1 MHCPM
6 SIAAA
11 ESNAS
16 RGIVRA
22 GYLCGAAFIVTA
34 TIQGCIH
41 GEDWRADLLWTAVF
55 GGSALVLLWVVG
67 SLGIRVLL
75 RSQLP
80 GEIARGNLAAGI
92 AAGAHYAATGLIIAR
107 CLYGDDLETL
117 GVSIVF
123 FVIAQATLHLFVIL
137 FRLLTLY
144 AEDQEIMGENVAAAV
159 SYAGVTLALAM
170 IIGHAVEGD
179 FEGWG
184 LSLRSYVLALAGALV
199 LYPVR
204 QLAVQTVLLGQKFA
218 PRGGALDRLVAQ
230 ERNVGA
236 SAVEAI
242 SYIAAAAVLASVA

>member
-1 MHCPM
+1 M

-22 GYLCGAAFIVTA
+22 GFLCGVAFIATA
-34 TIQGCIH
+34 TVRGCVH
-41 GEDWRADLLWTAVF
+41 GEDWRADVLWSAVF
-55 GGSALVLLWVVG
+55 GGSALLLLWAAG

-75 RSQLP
+75 RSRLP

-117 GVSIVF
+117 GISVVF
-123 FVIAQATLHLFVIL
+123 FVIAQATLHLLVLL
-137 FRLLTLY
+137 FRRLTLY
-144 AEDQEIMGENVAAAV
+144 AEDQEIIGENVAAAL
-159 SYAGVTLALAM
+159 SYAGAMLALA
-170 IIGHAVEGD
+170 IIVGHSVDGD
-179 FEGWG
+179 FDGWG
-184 LSLRSYVLALAGALV
+184 PSMKAYAIALASALV

-204 QLAVQTVLLGQKFA
+204 QLGVQTLLLGQRFA
-218 PRGGALDRLVAQ
+218 LRGGGLDQLVAR

-236 SAVEAI
+236 SAVEAV
-242 SYIAAAAVLASVA
+242 SYIAAAALLTGVA